1 MLLRHKRMFRGFV
14 TLAGRIDHH
23 VDLEVLARLAL
34 NNRPGRLS
42 HVIDAVQVDALNAL
56 IILQMLLEF
65 DELGVGQRVLA
76 QVNVDDVWVAAD
88 ILHEEVERLEA
99 FFPQDKLL
107 HDSLLSVEQFLGGRL
122 LDAFEFVPLIT

>member
-1 MLLRHKRMFRGFV
+1 M
-14 TLAGRIDHH
+14 TLASRIDHH

-56 IILQMLLEF
+56 IILQMLLEL
-65 DELGVGQRVLA
+65 DEFGVGQRVLA